1 MTNTHLRRKRGSI
14 SPSEII
20 EASMRLLDREGE
32 SALTFNKLGL
42 ELKSSPTAVY
52 RHYASRKDILLAL
65 ADHLDELSLKGY
77 VPSNDWKKDLTEL
90 AWRAWNIAEQH
101 PAAASI
107 CMGLITNGINELRA
121 VDAVLSAI
129 FLTGLDGDEAV
140 LQYQVY
146 SNMVLSAAMSQGMR
160 LSSNVDRSREGW
172 VQVYEP
178 TDPAQFPYAEK
189 VKNELRLIDYEK
201 VFAKQI
207 EMYIKALSIAAQ

>member
-1 MTNTHLRRKRGSI
+1 
-14 SPSEII
+14 
-20 EASMRLLDREGE
+20 MRLLDREGE

-65 ADHLDELSLKGY
+65 ADHLDELSLQGY

-121 VDAVLSAI
+121 VNAVLSAI

-178 TDPAQFPYAEK
+178 TDPTQFPYAEK

-207 EMYIKALSIAAQ
+207 EMYIKALSIAAK

>member
-65 ADHLDELSLKGY
+65 ADHLDELSLQGY

-121 VDAVLSAI
+121 VNAVLSAI

-178 TDPAQFPYAEK
+178 TDPTQFPYAEK

-207 EMYIKALSIAAQ
+207 EMYIKALSIAAK